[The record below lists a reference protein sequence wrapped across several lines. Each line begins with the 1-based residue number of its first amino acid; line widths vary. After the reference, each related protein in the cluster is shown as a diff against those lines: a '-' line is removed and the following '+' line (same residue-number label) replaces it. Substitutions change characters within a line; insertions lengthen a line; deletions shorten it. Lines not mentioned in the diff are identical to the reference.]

1 MFPFPLVL
9 GKEKKMFN
17 DKEKKGE
24 SPKRGKSTSSIAKK
38 DFRIKCNDDDI
49 CIKKGEKVDV
59 PAKYLPNLKTEG
71 VI

>member
-1 MFPFPLVL
+1 
-9 GKEKKMFN
+9 MFN
-17 DKEKKGE
+17 DKEKKGDSRKKE
-24 SPKRGKSTSSIAKK
+24 KSGSSNIAKK

-49 CIKKGEKVDV
+49 CIKKGDKIDV